1 MAKSSR
7 LSKLLGMILPVGLEK
22 TTINC
27 QTNYQSAN
35 QLIVSDDAR
44 TEIAAAD
51 CIVLPSYR
59 EGTPRT
65 LLEAAALGRPIIT
78 TDTVGCREVVDDGDN
93 GFLCQVGSAPD
104 LAEKMACMLMRSV
117 PRWAYAGARR
127 WNTSLMS
134 SL

>member
-1 MAKSSR
+1 
-7 LSKLLGMILPVGLEK
+7 MILPMGQEK

-27 QTNYQSAN
+27 QTNYQGAN

-44 TEIAAAD
+44 TEIAVAD
-51 CIVLPSYR
+51 CVALLPR
-59 EGTPRT
+59 RHART
-65 LLEAAALGRPIIT
+65 LLEAEALGRPIIA
-78 TDTVGCREVVDDGDN
+78 TDAVGCREVMDDGDN

-117 PRWAYAGARR
+117 PRWAYAGGRR